1 MPAKAQDVYFGSG
14 GEQRI
19 SEVEDALDC
28 FGDVYCN
35 KHLMYGVVELI
46 VVRLI
51 PEIGE
56 MGVQDLLGERLN

>member
-1 MPAKAQDVYFGSG
+1 VYFGSG
-14 GEQRI
+14 EEKQA
-19 SEVEDALDC
+19 SEIEELLDC

-46 VVRLI
+46 LVRLI

-56 MGVQDLLGERLN
+56 KNVEELLGERLN